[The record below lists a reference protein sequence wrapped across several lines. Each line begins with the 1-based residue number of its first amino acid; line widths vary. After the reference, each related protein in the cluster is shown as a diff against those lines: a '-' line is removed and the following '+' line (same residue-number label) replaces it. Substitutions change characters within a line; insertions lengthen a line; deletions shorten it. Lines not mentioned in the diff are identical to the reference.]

1 MICFFFEDFDKYFFI
16 SLFEISKISDIR
28 SENWKTQH
36 KTVVLVFHMVSIY
49 KEAEKMEG
57 EEEEEGKE
65 ENEEKKVTNEQG
77 QDGIKVCLD

>member
-1 MICFFFEDFDKYFFI
+1 
-16 SLFEISKISDIR
+16 
-28 SENWKTQH
+28 
-36 KTVVLVFHMVSIY
+36 MVSIY

-65 ENEEKKVTNEQG
+65 ENEEKKVTNEHG

>member
-1 MICFFFEDFDKYFFI
+1 
-16 SLFEISKISDIR
+16 
-28 SENWKTQH
+28 
-36 KTVVLVFHMVSIY
+36 MVSIY

-65 ENEEKKVTNEQG
+65 ENEEKKVTNKHG

>member
-1 MICFFFEDFDKYFFI
+1 
-16 SLFEISKISDIR
+16 
-28 SENWKTQH
+28 
-36 KTVVLVFHMVSIY
+36 MVSIY

-65 ENEEKKVTNEQG
+65 ENEEKKVTNEQS

>member
-1 MICFFFEDFDKYFFI
+1 MI
-16 SLFEISKISDIR
+16 
-28 SENWKTQH
+28 
-36 KTVVLVFHMVSIY
+36 SIY
-49 KEAEKMEG
+49 LEAEKMEG